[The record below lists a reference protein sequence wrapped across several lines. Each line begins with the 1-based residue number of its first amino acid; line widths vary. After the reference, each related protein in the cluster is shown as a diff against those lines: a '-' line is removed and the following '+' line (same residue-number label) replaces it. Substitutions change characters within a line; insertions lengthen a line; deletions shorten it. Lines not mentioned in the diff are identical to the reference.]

1 MKTITDIQH
10 LSIKKPAVITI
21 GCFDGVHL
29 AHRAILER
37 TCKEAHAIQG
47 VSVVI
52 TFANHP
58 KLYLNA
64 RNTDFGILC
73 DPNDKA
79 AYIADLGI
87 DYYINLPF
95 NKEVAD
101 MSYIDFM
108 QMLKKHIN
116 IKSMVMGKNHGLG
129 HKREGNVKK
138 LSHLSHTDH
147 INMIIVNDVKV
158 NGEKV
163 SSSAIRNKIAQG
175 DIAGAN
181 AMLGY
186 NYKMH
191 VYAGTGLGKFY
202 RFMFTT
208 PHILTPHNKI
218 LYNVIMED
226 KPVKAY
232 TDLFYIY
239 VEDRF
244 CKKVDKSVITFIS

>member
-1 MKTITDIQH
+1 MKTITDIN
-10 LSIKKPAVITI
+10 LLNIKKPAVITI

-29 AHRAILER
+29 AHRTILER
-37 TCKEAHAIQG
+37 TCREAKAIQG

-52 TFANHP
+52 TFAHHP
-58 KLYLNA
+58 KLYFKS
-64 RNTDFGILC
+64 RNVDFGLLC

-79 AYIADLGI
+79 AYIADMGI
-87 DYYINLPF
+87 DYYVTLPF
-95 NKEVAD
+95 NKDIAE
-101 MSYIDFM
+101 MTYNDFL

-116 IKSMVMGKNHGLG
+116 IQAMVMGKNHGLG
-129 HKREGNVKK
+129 HNREGNVKK
-138 LSHLSHTDH
+138 LSLMSLTDH
-147 INMIIVNDVKV
+147 IKMIIVNNVKV

-163 SSSAIRNKIAQG
+163 SSTAIRNKIAKG

-186 NYKMH
+186 NFKMH

-218 LYNVIMED
+218 LYNVIIED
-226 KPVKAY
+226 KQVRAY
-232 TDLFYIY
+232 TDLFYVY
-239 VEDRF
+239 VEGRF
-244 CKKVDKSVITFIS
+244 CKKIDKSVITFIS